1 MDVSL
6 ADGTAP
12 VININEKWKF
22 KVKVENTGH
31 INMTDVSLRVA
42 GSNGAEISTSL
53 NGSYYGGLTTG
64 SYTVNGG
71 SSMTSSYFYFEAP
84 ASEKPANTV
93 LVVAHVARLG
103 RATGTTCSTHTPR
116 TAATWPPRAATRPRF
131 IRSSA
136 WHLNADFRS
145 RDGREERTGARHAA
159 IPRARTLA
167 RPKARPGCAHELQ
180 PTYATHLLTLR
191 SQRS

>member
-1 MDVSL
+1 MTILNDIAVGFNNYLQDEVVVSIVDVSL
-6 ADGTAP
+6 ADGTTG

-42 GSNGAEISTSL
+42 GSNGAMISTSL

-84 ASEKPANTV
+84 ASQKPANTV
-93 LVVAHVARLG
+93 LVVAHVADW
-103 RATGTTCSTHTPR
+103 TGNWDHMFNNHTPDGSYVAP
-116 TAATWPPRAATRPRF
+116 TGSYAAQVHP
-131 IRSSA
+131 
-136 WHLNADFRS
+136 
-145 RDGREERTGARHAA
+145 
-159 IPRARTLA
+159 
-167 RPKARPGCAHELQ
+167 
-180 PTYATHLLTLR
+180 
-191 SQRS
+191 